1 MKQKR
6 KLSPRFL
13 IALTVFSL
21 MGQIAWVVENMYF
34 NVFIYEMFHATPSDI
49 SAMVMASAV
58 AATLT
63 TVFMGALSDRVGK
76 RKLFMCGGYILWG
89 VSIFSFVLIR
99 LDVIEAIFPMAAS
112 AATVGV
118 SLVIIMD
125 CVMTFFGSTAND
137 AAFNAWLTDSTDESC
152 RGAAE
157 GINAMMPLVAILCV
171 FGGFMAFDLEDSTSW
186 TYIFAI
192 IGTLTLG
199 VGVLGCF
206 IIKDAPITPSETGYL
221 YNIFYGFRPSTVKK
235 NAPLYRAVLVFIIF
249 NISIQI
255 FMPYLILYYEV
266 SLGLS
271 NYVFIMAPAIVLAA
285 VVTFFWG
292 KVYDK
297 KGFGKSALPALIWL
311 CAGYVLLILFT
322 NTALVFV
329 VSLLMMCGYLSGM
342 AVFGALIRDYTP
354 AGKAGMLQGVRI
366 FSQVLIPGLVGPF
379 IGKTVLSNAEMITN
393 NDGTQSFIP
402 NISVFIAALI
412 AVLPIFVLLWWVK
425 GKKTPN
431 LQRLTTPFEEDM
443 DDVPWGDYP
452 RPGMKRDSYLCLNG
466 DWSLSVSH
474 KGEEREVGIIR
485 VPFPPESRLSGV
497 EQKFDQKDSLIYR
510 RTVTLPDGFEKD
522 RLMLHF
528 GAVDQHARVLINGQV
543 VGEHEGGYHP
553 FSLDVTTLWQKG
565 ENEITVE
572 VHDPLDTEL
581 PYGKQREK
589 RGGMWYTPT
598 SGIWQT
604 VWMEALPAHPIER
617 IRIDSTL
624 TSATLTVTGGEAHK
638 TLMLHTESGDKTYDF
653 EGDTF
658 TLAPDDV
665 RLWTPDDPYLYRFT
679 LRCGEDEIESY
690 FALRTVD
697 IGQGNSGPV
706 LRLNESPTL
715 FHGLLDQG
723 YFADGIYL
731 PASPEGYRF
740 DIQTMKSLGFNML
753 RKHIKI
759 EPELFYYECDR
770 IGMIVFQDM
779 VNSGKYSFMID
790 TALPTIGFKK
800 GITHKASPRRKAAF
814 EGAARETVELLYN
827 HPSVCYYTIFNEGWG
842 QYDADRIY
850 SELKALDPSRIW
862 DATSGWFFEKESD
875 VQSEHIY
882 FRSVKLKANPERPV
896 VLSEFG
902 GYCYAEKD
910 HLFNPDHS
918 FGYRN
923 FDSAEALTTG
933 LEALYRDQII
943 PALRSTN
950 LSALVL
956 TQVSDVEDEVNG
968 MVTYD
973 RRVVKV
979 DGERMRAVA
988 SELTAAFQNANS
1000 VG

>member
-1 MKQKR
+1 MKPKT

-13 IALTVFSL
+13 VALTIFSL

-34 NVFIYEMFHATPSDI
+34 NVFIYKMFNATPSDI

-89 VSIFSFVLIR
+89 ISIFSFVFIR
-99 LDVIEAIFPMAAS
+99 LDVIEAIVPMTVS

-118 SLVIIMD
+118 SLVIVMD

-157 GINAMMPLVAILCV
+157 GINAMMPLVAILVV
-171 FGGFMAFDLEDSTSW
+171 FGGFMAFDLNESSSW

-192 IGTLTLG
+192 IGALTMT

-235 NAPLYRAVLVFIIF
+235 NAPLYRALLIFIVF

-266 SLGLS
+266 SLGMT

-297 KGFGKSALPALIWL
+297 KGFMKSAVPALIWL
-311 CAGYVLLILFT
+311 CVGYVLLLLFK
-322 NTALVFV
+322 NTVMVFV
-329 VSLLMMCGYLSGM
+329 GSLLMMCGYLSGM

-354 AGKAGMLQGVRI
+354 VGKAGMLQGVRI
-366 FSQVLIPGLVGPF
+366 FSQVLIPGLIGPW
-379 IGKTVLSNAEMITN
+379 IGKTVLADAELITN
-393 NDGTQSFIP
+393 NDGTTSFVP
-402 NISVFIAALI
+402 NASIFVAALC
-412 AVLPIFVLLWWVK
+412 AALPIFLLLLWVK
-425 GKKTPN
+425 EKKTPDFR
-431 LQRLTTPFEEDM
+431 RLTTPFEENM
-443 DDVPWGDYP
+443 GGTPWDEYP
-452 RPGMKRDSYLCLNG
+452 RPQLKRDSYLCLNG
-466 DWSLSVSH
+466 DWSLSALRNGQESEI
-474 KGEEREVGIIR
+474 GTIR
-485 VPFPPESRLSGV
+485 VPFPPESRLSGIDRR
-497 EQKFDQKDSLIYR
+497 FDKNDTLIYR
-510 RTVTLPDGFEKD
+510 RTVTLPQGFGGE
-522 RLMLHF
+522 RLILHF
-528 GAVDQHARVLINGQV
+528 GAVDQSCSVSINGHQA
-543 VGEHEGGYHP
+543 GEHEGGYHP
-553 FSLDVTTLWQKG
+553 FSFDVTDLWHEG
-565 ENEITVE
+565 ENEITVL
-572 VHDPLDTEL
+572 VRDPLDEEL

-589 RGGMWYTPT
+589 RGGMWYTPI

-604 VWMEALPAHPIER
+604 VWIEAVPATHIER
-617 IRIDSTL
+617 IRIDTTL
-624 TSATLTVTGGEAHK
+624 TSATLRVTGGDTQK
-638 TLMLHTESGDKTYDF
+638 TLILHTENGDKQYEF

-658 TLAPDDV
+658 TLTPDNIH
-665 RLWTPDDPYLYRFT
+665 LWKPDDPYLYRFT
-679 LRCGEDEIESY
+679 LRSGEDEVQSY

-697 IGQGNSGPV
+697 IGEGKNGPV
-706 LRLNESPTL
+706 IRLNGKPTL

-740 DIQTMKSLGFNML
+740 DIQRMKSLGFNML

-770 IGMIVFQDM
+770 LGMIVFQDM

-790 TALPTIGFKK
+790 TALPTIGLKK
-800 GITHKASPRRKAAF
+800 GITHKASPRRRAAF

-827 HPSVCYYTIFNEGWG
+827 HPCVCYYTIFNEGWG
-842 QYDADRIY
+842 QYDADRVY

-862 DATSGWFFEKESD
+862 DATSGWFAERQSD
-875 VQSEHIY
+875 VASEHIY
-882 FRSVKLKANPERPV
+882 FRPVKLKTDSDKPL

-910 HLFNPDHS
+910 HLFNPDQS

-923 FDSAEALTTG
+923 FDTAEALTAG
-933 LEALYRDQII
+933 LEALYREQII
-943 PALRSTN
+943 PALRTTN
-950 LSALVL
+950 LCALVL

-988 SELTAAFQNANS
+988 KDLMTAYEE
-1000 VG
+1000 

>member
-1 MKQKR
+1 MKQKT

-13 IALTVFSL
+13 VALTIFSL

-34 NVFIYEMFHATPSDI
+34 NVFIYKMFHATPGDI
-49 SAMVMASAV
+49 SNMVMASAI

-89 VSIFSFVLIR
+89 ISIFSFVFIR
-99 LDVIEAIFPMAAS
+99 LDVIEAIFPLTVS

-157 GINAMMPLVAILCV
+157 GINAMMPLVAILAV
-171 FGGFMAFDLEDSTSW
+171 FGGFMAFDLDASTSW

-192 IGTLTLG
+192 IGALTLG

-235 NAPLYRAVLVFIIF
+235 HAPLYRALLVFIIF

-266 SLGLS
+266 SLGMKD
-271 NYVFIMAPAIVLAA
+271 YVFIMAPAIILAA

-297 KGFGKSALPALIWL
+297 KGFTKSALPALVCL
-311 CAGYVLLILFT
+311 CAGYVLLMLFQ

-329 VSLLMMCGYLSGM
+329 GSLLMMCGYLSGM
-342 AVFGALIRDYTP
+342 AVFGALIRDCTP
-354 AGKAGMLQGVRI
+354 EGKAGMLQGVRI
-366 FSQVLIPGLVGPF
+366 FSQVLIPGIVGPW
-379 IGKTVLSNAEMITN
+379 IGKTILANADVITN
-393 NDGTQSFIP
+393 NDGTTSFVP
-402 NISVFIAALI
+402 NTSIFVAALC
-412 AVLPIFVLLWWVK
+412 AALPIFLLLLWVK
-425 GKKTPN
+425 RKKKPN
-431 LQRLTTPFEEDM
+431 LQRLTTPFEEKAGET
-443 DDVPWGDYP
+443 PWSDYP

-466 DWSLSVSH
+466 DWSLSVLH
-474 KGEEREVGIIR
+474 RGGEREVGTIR
-485 VPFPPESRLSGV
+485 VPFVPESRLSGI
-497 EQKFDQKDSLIYR
+497 EQTFDPNDRLIYR
-510 RTVTLPDGFEKD
+510 RKVTLPQGFEQE
-522 RLMLHF
+522 RLILHF
-528 GAVDQHARVLINGQV
+528 GAVDQTCRVLINDRL

-553 FSLDVTTLWQKG
+553 FSMDVTDAWRKG
-565 ENEITVE
+565 ENELTVE
-572 VHDPLDTEL
+572 VRDPLDEEL
-581 PYGKQREK
+581 PYGKQRRK

-604 VWMEALPAHPIER
+604 VWMESVPTNFIER
-617 IRIDSTL
+617 IRVDATL
-624 TSATLTVTGGEAHK
+624 TSATLTVTGGEAQK
-638 TLMLHTESGDKTYDF
+638 TLILHTDKGDKTYEF
-653 EGDTF
+653 EGDVF
-658 TLAPDDV
+658 TIMPEELH
-665 RLWTPDDPYLYRFT
+665 LWTPDDPYLYHFT
-679 LRCGEDEIESY
+679 LRSGEDEVQSY

-697 IGQGNSGPV
+697 VGEGKNGPV
-706 LRLNESPTL
+706 IRLNGEPML

-731 PASPEGYRF
+731 PATPEGYRY

-759 EPELFYYECDR
+759 EPDLFYYECDR
-770 IGMIVFQDM
+770 LGMIVFQDM
-779 VNSGKYSFMID
+779 VNSGKYHFFVD
-790 TALPTIGFKK
+790 TVLPTIGCKK
-800 GITHKASPRRKAAF
+800 GITHRASPRRRAAF
-814 EGAARETVELLYN
+814 EGAAKETVELLYN
-827 HPSVCYYTIFNEGWG
+827 HPSVCYYTVFNEGWG
-842 QYDADRIY
+842 QYDADRVY
-850 SELKALDPSRIW
+850 RELKALDPSRVW
-862 DATSGWFFEKESD
+862 DATSGWFAEQDSD

-882 FRSVKLKANPERPV
+882 FRPVKLKPNPDRPV

-902 GYCYAEKD
+902 GYCYAQNG
-910 HLFNPDHS
+910 HLFNPDKS

-923 FDSAEALTTG
+923 FDSAEALTEG
-933 LEALYRDQII
+933 LEILYRDQII
-943 PALRSTN
+943 PALCSTN
-950 LSALVL
+950 LCAMVL

-973 RRVVKV
+973 RRVIKPNA
-979 DGERMRAVA
+979 EKMRALA
-988 SELTAAFQNANS
+988 KELHEAFENAN
-1000 VG
+1000 

>member
-6 KLSPRFL
+6 TLSPRFL
-13 IALTVFSL
+13 VALTVFSL

-34 NVFIYEMFHATPSDI
+34 NVFIYKMFNATPSDI

-89 VSIFSFVLIR
+89 ISIFSFVFIR
-99 LDVIEAIFPMAAS
+99 LDVIEAIVPMTVS

-118 SLVIIMD
+118 SLVILMD

-157 GINAMMPLVAILCV
+157 GINAMMPLVAILAV
-171 FGGFMAFDLEDSTSW
+171 FGGFMAFDLNESTSW

-192 IGTLTLG
+192 IGALTLG

-235 NAPLYRAVLVFIIF
+235 NAPLYRALLIFIVF

-266 SLGLS
+266 SLGMS

-297 KGFGKSALPALIWL
+297 KGFMKSAIPALIWL
-311 CAGYVLLILFT
+311 CLGYVLLLLFRST
-322 NTALVFV
+322 VLVFV
-329 VSLLMMCGYLSGM
+329 GSLLMMCGYLSGM

-379 IGKTVLSNAEMITN
+379 IGKTVLADAELITN
-393 NDGTQSFIP
+393 NDGTTSFVP
-402 NISVFIAALI
+402 NASIFVAALI
-412 AVLPIFVLLWWVK
+412 VALPIFLLLLWMK
-425 GKKTPN
+425 GKKKPR
-431 LQRLTTPFEEDM
+431 LQNLTTPFEEDM
-443 DDVPWGDYP
+443 GDTPWQEYP

-466 DWSLSVSH
+466 DWSLSVIRA
-474 KGEEREVGIIR
+474 GEEHRVGTIK
-485 VPFPPESRLSGV
+485 VPFVPQSRLSGIGQTFEKNDV
-497 EQKFDQKDSLIYR
+497 LIYR
-510 RTVTLPDGFEKD
+510 RTLTLPEGFAKD
-522 RLMLHF
+522 RLILHF
-528 GAVDQHARVLINGQV
+528 GAVDQICTVSVNGRR

-553 FSLDVTTLWQKG
+553 FALDVTDAWCEG
-565 ENEITVE
+565 ENEITVA
-572 VHDPLDTEL
+572 VSDPLDEEL

-598 SGIWQT
+598 GGIWQT
-604 VWMEALPAHPIER
+604 VWMEAVPKVHIER
-617 IRIDSTL
+617 IRIDTTL
-624 TSATLTVTGGEAHK
+624 TSATLTITGGEVRK
-638 TLMLHTESGDKTYDF
+638 TMILHAESGDKTYDF

-658 TLAPDDV
+658 TLTPDDV
-665 RLWTPDDPYLYRFT
+665 HLWTPDDPYLYRFT
-679 LRCGEDEIESY
+679 LRAGEDEVRSY

-697 IGQGNSGPV
+697 IGEGKNGPV
-706 LRLNESPTL
+706 IGLNGSPML

-731 PASPEGYRF
+731 PASPEGYRH

-759 EPELFYYECDR
+759 EPEIFYYECDR
-770 IGMIVFQDM
+770 LGMVVFQDM
-779 VNSGKYSFMID
+779 VNSGKYSFVID

-800 GITHKASPRRKAAF
+800 GISHKASPRRRAAF
-814 EGAARETVELLYN
+814 ESAARETVDLLYN
-827 HPSVCYYTIFNEGWG
+827 HPCVCYYTIFNEGWG

-850 SELKALDPSRIW
+850 SELKALDPSRVW
-862 DATSGWFFEKESD
+862 DATSGWFFEKDSD

-882 FRSVKLKANPERPV
+882 FRPVKLKTNPERPV

-923 FDSAEALTTG
+923 FESAEALTEG
-933 LEALYRDQII
+933 LENLYREQIV
-943 PALRSTN
+943 PALRTTN
-950 LSALVL
+950 LCALVL

-979 DGERMRAVA
+979 DEERMQTLAR
-988 SELTAAFQNANS
+988 ELTAAFDA
-1000 VG
+1000 

>member
-6 KLSPRFL
+6 TLSPRFL
-13 IALTVFSL
+13 VALTIFSL

-34 NVFIYEMFHATPSDI
+34 NVFIYKMFNATPSDI

-89 VSIFSFVLIR
+89 ISIFSFVFIR
-99 LDVIEAIFPMAAS
+99 LDVIEAIVPMTVS

-118 SLVIIMD
+118 SLVIILD

-157 GINAMMPLVAILCV
+157 GINAMMPLVAILAV
-171 FGGFMAFDLEDSTSW
+171 FGGFMAFDLNESTSW

-192 IGTLTLG
+192 IGALTLA

-221 YNIFYGFRPSTVKK
+221 YNIFYGFRPSTVRG
-235 NAPLYRAVLVFIIF
+235 NANLYRALLVFIVF

-266 SLGLS
+266 SLGMS
-271 NYVFIMAPAIVLAA
+271 NYVFIMAPAIILAA

-297 KGFGKSALPALIWL
+297 KGFMKSAIPALVWL
-311 CAGYVLLILFT
+311 CVGYVLLLLFQ
-322 NTALVFV
+322 NTVLVFV
-329 VSLLMMCGYLSGM
+329 GSLLMMCGYLSGM
-342 AVFGALIRDYTP
+342 AVFGALIRDCTP
-354 AGKAGMLQGVRI
+354 VGKAGMLQGVRI

-379 IGKTVLSNAEMITN
+379 IGKTVLADADMITN
-393 NDGTQSFIP
+393 NDGTRSFVP
-402 NISVFIAALI
+402 NASIFVAALVV
-412 AVLPIFVLLWWVK
+412 ALPIFLLLLWMK
-425 GKKTPN
+425 GKKKPN
-431 LQRLTTPFEEDM
+431 LQDLTTPFEDNM
-443 DDVPWGDYP
+443 GDVPWQEYP

-466 DWSLSVSH
+466 DWSLSINRA
-474 KGEEREVGIIR
+474 GEEHRVGTIK
-485 VPFPPESRLSGV
+485 VPFVPQSRLSGIGQTFEKNDV
-497 EQKFDQKDSLIYR
+497 LIYR
-510 RTVTLPDGFEKD
+510 RTFTPPAGFVGE
-522 RLMLHF
+522 RMLLHF
-528 GAVDQHARVLINGQV
+528 GAVDQTCRIAFNGV
-543 VGEHEGGYHP
+543 RVGEHEGGYHP
-553 FSLDVTTLWQKG
+553 FTLDVTDAWREG
-565 ENEITVE
+565 ENELVVE
-572 VHDPLDTEL
+572 VSDPLDEEL
-581 PYGKQREK
+581 PFGKQRVK

-604 VWMEALPAHPIER
+604 VWMEAVPKAHIER
-617 IRIDSTL
+617 IRIETTL
-624 TSATLTVTGGEAHK
+624 TSATLTVTGGVAKK
-638 TLMLHTESGDKTYDF
+638 TLILHTEAGDKTYTF

-658 TLAPDDV
+658 TLTLDDV
-665 RLWTPDDPYLYRFT
+665 HRWTPDDPYLYRFT
-679 LRCGEDEIESY
+679 LTSGEDEVQSY

-697 IGQGNSGPV
+697 IGEGKNGPV
-706 LRLNESPTL
+706 IRLNGSPML

-723 YFADGIYL
+723 YFPDGIYL
-731 PASPEGYRF
+731 PATPEGYRY

-770 IGMIVFQDM
+770 LGMVVFQDM
-779 VNSGKYSFMID
+779 VNSGRYSFMID

-800 GITHKASPRRKAAF
+800 GMSHKASPRRRAAF
-814 EGAARETVELLYN
+814 EKAAKETVELLYN

-842 QYDADRIY
+842 QYDADRMY
-850 SELKALDPSRIW
+850 RELKALDPSRVW
-862 DATSGWFFEKESD
+862 DATSGWFFEKDSD

-882 FRSVKLKANPERPV
+882 FRPVKLKSNPERPV

-902 GYCYAEKD
+902 GYCYAAEG
-910 HLFNPDHS
+910 HLFNPDQS

-923 FDSAEALTTG
+923 FDSAPALTEG
-933 LEALYRDQII
+933 LEELYREQIV
-943 PALRSTN
+943 PALRTTN
-950 LSALVL
+950 LCALVL

-973 RRVVKV
+973 RRVVKP
-979 DGERMRAVA
+979 DAEKMRALA
-988 SELTAAFQNANS
+988 GELFAAFE
-1000 VG
+1000 

>member
-6 KLSPRFL
+6 TLSPRFL

-34 NVFIYEMFHATPSDI
+34 NVFIYKMFNATPSDI

-89 VSIFSFVLIR
+89 ISIFSFVFIR
-99 LDVIEAIFPMAAS
+99 LDVIEAIVPMTVS

-118 SLVIIMD
+118 SLVIVMD

-137 AAFNAWLTDSTDESC
+137 AAFNAWLTDSTDDSC

-157 GINAMMPLVAILCV
+157 GINAMMPLVAILAV
-171 FGGFMAFDLEDSTSW
+171 FGGFMAFDLDASTSW

-192 IGTLTLG
+192 IGALTLA

-206 IIKDAPITPSETGYL
+206 IIKDAPIAPSETGYL
-221 YNIFYGFRPSTVKK
+221 HNIFYGFRPSTVKN
-235 NAPLYRAVLVFIIF
+235 NASLYRALLVFIIF

-266 SLGLS
+266 SLGMS

-297 KGFGKSALPALIWL
+297 KGFMKSAIPALIWL
-311 CAGYVLLILFT
+311 CAGYVLLMLFR

-329 VSLLMMCGYLSGM
+329 GSLFMMCGYLSGM

-366 FSQVLIPGLVGPF
+366 FSQVLIPGLVGPW
-379 IGKTVLSNAEMITN
+379 IGKTVLADADVITN
-393 NDGTQSFIP
+393 SDGTTSFIP
-402 NISVFIAALI
+402 NASIFVAALI
-412 AVLPIFVLLWWVK
+412 AALPIFLLLLWVK
-425 GKKTPN
+425 GRKTPS
-431 LQRLTTPFEEDM
+431 LQRLTTPFEENMGDT
-443 DDVPWGDYP
+443 PWDDYP
-452 RPGMKRDSYLCLNG
+452 RPQMKRDSFLCLNG
-466 DWSLSVSH
+466 DWSLSVLH
-474 KGEEREVGIIR
+474 DGEEREVGTIR
-485 VPFPPESRLSGV
+485 LPFVPESRLSGI
-497 EQKFDQKDSLIYR
+497 EQTFDKNDVLIYR
-510 RTVTLPDGFEKD
+510 RKVTLPRGFEKE

-528 GAVDQHARVLINGQV
+528 GAVDQTCRVEINGV
-543 VGEHEGGYHP
+543 CVGEHEGGYHP
-553 FSLDVTTLWQKG
+553 FSFEVTEGWREG
-565 ENEITVE
+565 ENEITVW
-572 VHDPLDTEL
+572 VRDPLDEEL
-581 PYGKQREK
+581 PYGKQRRK

-604 VWMEALPAHPIER
+604 VWMESVPASPIER
-617 IRIDSTL
+617 IRIDTTL
-624 TSATLTVTGGEAHK
+624 TGATLTVTGGVEQK
-638 TLMLHTESGDKTYDF
+638 TLILHTDEGNRDYTF

-658 TLAPDDV
+658 TVSPD
-665 RLWTPDDPYLYRFT
+665 RPHLWTPDDPYLYHFT
-679 LRCGEDEIESY
+679 LRSGEDEVRSY

-697 IGQGNSGPV
+697 IGEGKNGPV
-706 LRLNESPTL
+706 IRLNGSPML

-723 YFADGIYL
+723 YFSDGIYL
-731 PASPEGYRF
+731 PASPEGYRY

-759 EPELFYYECDR
+759 EPEIFYYECDR
-770 IGMIVFQDM
+770 LGMIVFQDM
-779 VNSGKYSFMID
+779 VNSGKYRFFVD
-790 TALPTIGFKK
+790 TALPTISFKK
-800 GITHKASPRRKAAF
+800 GISHKASPRRRAAF
-814 EGAARETVELLYN
+814 ESAARETVDLLYN
-827 HPSVCYYTIFNEGWG
+827 HPCVCYYTIFNEGWG

-850 SELKALDPSRIW
+850 SELKALDPSRVW
-862 DATSGWFFEKESD
+862 DATSGWFVEKDSD

-882 FRSVKLKANPERPV
+882 FRPVKLKANPDRPV

-910 HLFNPDHS
+910 HLFNPAKR

-923 FDSAEALTTG
+923 FESAEALTEG
-933 LEALYRDQII
+933 LENLYREQIV
-943 PALRSTN
+943 PALKTTN
-950 LSALVL
+950 LCALVL

-968 MVTYD
+968 MMTYD
-973 RRVVKV
+973 RRVIKP
-979 DGERMRAVA
+979 DAEKMRAVA
-988 SELTAAFQNANS
+988 RELTEAFE
-1000 VG
+1000 

>member
-1 MKQKR
+1 MKQKS

-13 IALTVFSL
+13 AALTIFSL

-34 NVFIYEMFHATPSDI
+34 NVFIYKMFHATPTDI
-49 SAMVMASAV
+49 SNMVMASAV
-58 AATLT
+58 AATLI

-89 VSIFSFVLIR
+89 VSIFSFVFIR
-99 LDVIEAIFPMAAS
+99 LDVIEAIFPMTVS

-157 GINAMMPLVAILCV
+157 GINAMMPLVAILAV
-171 FGGFMAFDLEDSTSW
+171 FGGFMAFDLNESISW

-192 IGTLTLG
+192 IGALTLG

-206 IIKDAPITPSETGYL
+206 LIKDAPITPSETGYL

-235 NAPLYRAVLVFIIF
+235 HASLYRALLVFIVF

-266 SLGLS
+266 SLGLTG
-271 NYVFIMAPAIVLAA
+271 YVFIMAPAIILAA

-297 KGFGKSALPALIWL
+297 KGFTKSALPALVWL
-311 CAGYVLLILFT
+311 CAGYVLLMLFQ
-322 NTALVFV
+322 NTALVFLG
-329 VSLLMMCGYLSGM
+329 SLLMMCGYLSGM
-342 AVFGALIRDYTP
+342 AVFGALIRDCTP

-366 FSQVLIPGLVGPF
+366 FSQVLIPGIIGPW
-379 IGKTVLSNAEMITN
+379 IGKTILADADVITN
-393 NDGTQSFIP
+393 SDGTTSFVP
-402 NISVFIAALI
+402 NASIFVAALCV
-412 AVLPIFVLLWWVK
+412 ALPIFLLLLWVK
-425 GKKTPN
+425 SNKAPN

-443 DDVPWGDYP
+443 TDIPWQEYP
-452 RPGMKRDSYLCLNG
+452 RPQCKRDSFLCLNG
-466 DWSLSVSH
+466 DWSLSVLQACD
-474 KGEEREVGIIR
+474 GQEREVGTIR
-485 VPFPPESRLSGV
+485 VPFVPESRLSGI
-497 EQKFDQKDSLIYR
+497 EQTFDKKDILIYR
-510 RTVTLPDGFEKD
+510 RKVTLPRGFEKE

-528 GAVDQHARVLINGQV
+528 GAVDQICCVRVNGQPI
-543 VGEHEGGYHP
+543 GGLEGGYHP
-553 FSLDVTTLWQKG
+553 FSLDVTDAWRKG
-565 ENEITVE
+565 ENELTVE
-572 VHDPLDTEL
+572 VSDPLNEEL

-589 RGGMWYTPT
+589 RGGMWYTPI

-604 VWMEALPAHPIER
+604 VWMEAVPTNFIER
-617 IRIDSTL
+617 LRIDTTL
-624 TSATLTVTGGEAHK
+624 TSATITVTGGAMQK
-638 TLMLHTESGDKTYDF
+638 TLILHTDKGDKQYTF

-658 TLAPDDV
+658 TVMPEELH
-665 RLWTPDDPYLYRFT
+665 LWTPGDPYLYHFT
-679 LRCGEDEIESY
+679 LRSGEDEVQSY

-697 IGQGNSGPV
+697 VGEGKNGPV
-706 LRLNESPTL
+706 IRLNGEPTL

-723 YFADGIYL
+723 YFPDGIYL
-731 PASPEGYRF
+731 PATAEGYRY
-740 DIQTMKSLGFNML
+740 DIKTMKSLGFNML

-759 EPELFYYECDR
+759 EPEIFYYECDR
-770 IGMIVFQDM
+770 LGMIVFQDM
-779 VNSGKYSFMID
+779 VNSGKYSFFVD
-790 TALPTIGFKK
+790 TVLPTIGLKK
-800 GITHKASPRRKAAF
+800 GITHSAGPRRRAAF
-814 EGAARETVELLYN
+814 EDAARKTVDLLYN
-827 HPSVCYYTIFNEGWG
+827 HPCVCYYTVFNEGWG

-850 SELKALDPSRIW
+850 GELKALDPSRVW
-862 DATSGWFFEKESD
+862 DATSGWFFEKDSD

-882 FRSVKLKANPERPV
+882 FRPVKLKANPDRPV

-910 HLFNPDHS
+910 HLFNPDRS

-923 FDSAEALTTG
+923 FGSALALTEG
-933 LEALYRDQII
+933 LEKLYREQII
-943 PALRSTN
+943 PALRTTN
-950 LSALVL
+950 LCALVL

-979 DGERMRAVA
+979 DEERMQTLAR
-988 SELTAAFQNANS
+988 ELTAAFDA
-1000 VG
+1000 

>member
-1 MKQKR
+1 MKQAT
-6 KLSPRFL
+6 KLSPRTL
-13 IALTVFSL
+13 VALTVFSL

-34 NVFIYEMFHATPSDI
+34 NVFIYKMFNATPGDI

-89 VSIFSFVLIR
+89 ISIFSFVFIR
-99 LDVIEAIFPMAAS
+99 LDVIEAIFPMTVN

-157 GINAMMPLVAILCV
+157 GINAMMPLVAILAV
-171 FGGFMAFDLEDSTSW
+171 FGGFMAFDLDQSSSW

-192 IGTLTLG
+192 IGALTLG

-206 IIKDAPITPSETGYL
+206 IIKDAPIRPSETGYL
-221 YNIFYGFRPSTVKK
+221 HNIFYGFRPSTVKK
-235 NAPLYRAVLVFIIF
+235 NAVLYRALLVFIVF

-266 SLGLS
+266 SLGMT
-271 NYVFIMAPAIVLAA
+271 NYVFIMAPAIILAA

-297 KGFGKSALPALIWL
+297 KGFMKSALPALIWL
-311 CAGYVLLILFT
+311 CVGYIVLMLFE

-329 VSLLMMCGYLSGM
+329 GSLLMMCGYLSGM
-342 AVFGALIRDYTP
+342 AVFGALIRDCTP

-366 FSQVLIPGLVGPF
+366 FSQVLIPGLIGPF
-379 IGKTVLSNAEMITN
+379 IGKTVLADAELITN
-393 NDGTQSFIP
+393 SDGTQSFVP
-402 NISVFIAALI
+402 NASIFVAALC
-412 AVLPIFVLLWWVK
+412 AALPIFLLLLWIK
-425 GKKTPN
+425 GKKTPR
-431 LQRLTTPFEEDM
+431 LQELTTPFEEDM
-443 DDVPWGDYP
+443 GNTPWEEYP

-466 DWSLSVSH
+466 DWSLSVLR
-474 KGEEREVGIIR
+474 KGEESEVGTIR
-485 VPFPPESRLSGV
+485 LPFVPESRLSGI
-497 EQKFDQKDSLIYR
+497 ERRFDKNDTLVYR
-510 RTVTLPDGFEKD
+510 RTLTLPDGFGGE
-522 RLMLHF
+522 RLLLHF
-528 GAVDQHARVLINGQV
+528 GAVDQTCRVLVNGTLA
-543 VGEHEGGYHP
+543 GEHEGGYHP
-553 FSLDVTTLWQKG
+553 FTLDVTELWREG
-565 ENEITVE
+565 DNELTVE
-572 VHDPLDTEL
+572 VRDPLDEEL

-604 VWMEALPAHPIER
+604 VWMEAVPTAHIES
-617 IRIDSTL
+617 IRVDPTL
-624 TSATLTVTGGEAHK
+624 TGATLTVTGGKAQK
-638 TLMLHTESGDKTYDF
+638 TLILHTEGGDHTYEF
-653 EGDTF
+653 EGDAF
-658 TLAPDDV
+658 TLTPNEIH
-665 RLWTPDDPYLYRFT
+665 LWTPDDPYLYHFT
-679 LRCGEDEIESY
+679 LTSGADTVHSY

-697 IGQGNSGPV
+697 IGEGKNGPV
-706 LRLNESPTL
+706 IRLNGKPTL

-723 YFADGIYL
+723 YFSDGIYL
-731 PASPEGYRF
+731 PASPEGYRY

-770 IGMIVFQDM
+770 LGMIVFQDM
-779 VNSGKYSFMID
+779 VNSGKYSFFVD
-790 TALPTIGFKK
+790 TALPTIGLKK
-800 GITHKASPRRKAAF
+800 GISHKASPRRRAAF
-814 EGAARETVELLYN
+814 EGAAKETVELLYN

-842 QYDADRIY
+842 QYDADRIFA
-850 SELKALDPSRIW
+850 ELKALDPSRVW
-862 DATSGWFFEKESD
+862 DATSGWFREKDSD
-875 VQSEHIY
+875 VHSEHIY
-882 FRSVKLKANPERPV
+882 FRPVKLKADPARPV

-902 GYCYAEKD
+902 GYCYAAKE
-910 HLFNPDHS
+910 HLFNPDQS

-923 FDSAEALTTG
+923 FDSAEALTEG
-933 LEALYRDQII
+933 LETLYRREII
-943 PALRSTN
+943 PALRTTN
-950 LSALVL
+950 LTALVL

-968 MVTYD
+968 MLTYD
-973 RRVVKV
+973 RRLVKPGS
-979 DGERMRAVA
+979 DKMRALA
-988 SELTAAFQNANS
+988 CELFEAFEP
-1000 VG
+1000 

>member
-1 MKQKR
+1 MKQKT

-13 IALTVFSL
+13 VALTIFSL

-34 NVFIYEMFHATPSDI
+34 NVFIYKMFNATPSDI

-112 AATVGV
+112 AAAVGV

-157 GINAMMPLVAILCV
+157 GINAMMPLVAILAV
-171 FGGFMAFDLEDSTSW
+171 FGGFMAFDLNESSSW

-192 IGTLTLG
+192 IGALTLG

-206 IIKDAPITPSETGYL
+206 IIKDAPIAPSETGYL
-221 YNIFYGFRPSTVKK
+221 HNIFYGFRPSTVKK
-235 NAPLYRAVLVFIIF
+235 NAPLYRALLIFIIF

-266 SLGLS
+266 SLGMS

-297 KGFGKSALPALIWL
+297 KGFMKSAIPALIWL
-311 CAGYVLLILFT
+311 CAGYVLLLLFKGT
-322 NTALVFV
+322 VMVFIG
-329 VSLLMMCGYLSGM
+329 SLLMMCGYLSGM

-366 FSQVLIPGLVGPF
+366 FSQVLIPGLIGPF
-379 IGKTVLSNAEMITN
+379 IGKTVLADAELITN
-393 NDGTQSFIP
+393 NDGTTSFVP
-402 NISVFIAALI
+402 NASIFLAALC
-412 AVLPIFVLLWWVK
+412 AALPIFLLLLWVK
-425 GKKTPN
+425 GKKTPD
-431 LQRLTTPFEEDM
+431 LQRLTTLFEENVG
-443 DDVPWGDYP
+443 DVPWSDYP
-452 RPGMKRDSYLCLNG
+452 RPGMKRNSYLCLNG

-474 KGEEREVGIIR
+474 KGEEGEVGIIR
-485 VPFPPESRLSGV
+485 VPFPPESRLSGI
-497 EQKFDQKDSLIYR
+497 EQKFDKKDSLIYR
-510 RTVTLPDGFEKD
+510 RTFTPPEDFVGERIL
-522 RLMLHF
+522 LHF
-528 GAVDQHARVLINGQV
+528 GAVDQTCRVAFNGV
-543 VGEHEGGYHP
+543 RVGEHEGGYHP
-553 FSLDVTTLWQKG
+553 FSLDVTDAWREG

-572 VHDPLDTEL
+572 VHDPLDAEL

-604 VWMEALPAHPIER
+604 VWMEALPTNYIER
-617 IRIDSTL
+617 IRIDTTL

-638 TLMLHTESGDKTYDF
+638 TLILHTENGDEQYEF

-658 TLAPDDV
+658 TLTPDDV

-679 LRCGEDEIESY
+679 LRAGKDEVQSY

-697 IGQGNSGPV
+697 IGEGKNGPV
-706 LRLNESPTL
+706 IRLNGKPTL

-770 IGMIVFQDM
+770 LGMIVFQDM

-790 TALPTIGFKK
+790 TALPTIGLKK
-800 GITHKASPRRKAAF
+800 GISHKASLHRRAAF
-814 EGAARETVELLYN
+814 EGAARETIDLLYN
-827 HPSVCYYTIFNEGWG
+827 HPCVCYYTIFNEGWG

-850 SELKALDPSRIW
+850 SELKALDPSRVW
-862 DATSGWFFEKESD
+862 DATSGWFAERQSD
-875 VQSEHIY
+875 VASEHIY
-882 FRSVKLKANPERPV
+882 FRPVKLKSNPERPV

-923 FDSAEALTTG
+923 FDSAEALTAG
-933 LEALYRDQII
+933 LEALYREQII
-943 PALRSTN
+943 PALHTAN
-950 LSALVL
+950 LCALVL

-988 SELTAAFQNANS
+988 NELTAAFDA
-1000 VG
+1000 